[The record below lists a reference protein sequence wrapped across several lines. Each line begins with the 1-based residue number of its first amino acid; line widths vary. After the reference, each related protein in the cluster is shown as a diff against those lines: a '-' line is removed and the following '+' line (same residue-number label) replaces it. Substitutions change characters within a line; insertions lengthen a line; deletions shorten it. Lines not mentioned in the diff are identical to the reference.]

1 MTVMQWLQAIAAGAL
16 VYGILR
22 VAIPSPRKFVP
33 DAGDPL
39 PRMVR
44 RMAYQLAKY
53 DEQRELANEAFELL
67 LDMGYRKKP
76 GGERHAPPL

>member
-22 VAIPSPRKFVP
+22 VAIPSGRKRLP

-53 DEQRELANEAFELL
+53 DEHRPLADEAMVMLM
-67 LDMGYRKKP
+67 DMGYRKKP
-76 GGERHAPPL
+76 NGERHADA

>member
-1 MTVMQWLQAIAAGAL
+1 MTLMQWLQAIAAGAL

-22 VAIPSPRKFVP
+22 VAIPSPRKYVP

-44 RMAYQLAKY
+44 RMAYQLAKH
-53 DEQRELANEAFELL
+53 DEHRPLADEAMQLL
-67 LDMGYRKKP
+67 MDMGYRRKP
-76 GGERHAPPL
+76 DGRV